1 MPRLLGVWAQ
11 LALLVDEAPD
21 KAPGEESDEAPKF
34 ENANQRFAASLI
46 SEPAQLTAFVG
57 CLIMWAFFYLLSP
70 PAVAFSVKPSPS
82 GIYNSQHV

>member
-1 MPRLLGVWAQ
+1 MSNNTNSRFKKGKKGPP
-11 LALLVDEAPD
+11 DEAPD

-57 CLIMWAFFYLLSP
+57 RLLMWAFFYLLSP
-70 PAVAFSVKPSPS
+70 PAVAFKL
-82 GIYNSQHV
+82 